1 MVVSKDSFQ
10 TEFVLLE
17 LTVFNMAMKS
27 TVYNTTVRKHA
38 HTERERGER
47 EGGREREL
55 YIMVNATCTFY
66 K

>member
-47 EGGREREL
+47 EGGGDCVFL
-55 YIMVNATCTFY
+55 NCLSQA
-66 K
+66 

>member
-38 HTERERGER
+38 HTERERG
-47 EGGREREL
+47 GIV
-55 YIMVNATCTFY
+55 YF
-66 K
+66 